1 MFALVFKASDRIWPF
16 WCERRKGSNRKNN
29 NKNRHT
35 LYTLQN
41 YLPCACR
48 DWCPILL
55 AIYKNRLAFCSYK
68 FLCGTIN
75 GEVHTGTNGHW
86 HLFWRKYSDGGSQVV
101 WGGSATAALQAM
113 KKWVNHSSGTHE
125 VMHLSIFT
133 IHFQT
138 CECLANTT
146 KEAVLDL
153 HFAVI

>member
-1 MFALVFKASDRIWPF
+1 MRGGRAAIERTTTKTDILFTHYRTIFHVHAEIDAQFYWPF
-16 WCERRKGSNRKNN
+16 
-29 NKNRHT
+29 T
-35 LYTLQN
+35 IT
-41 YLPCACR
+41 
-48 DWCPILL
+48 D
-55 AIYKNRLAFCSYK
+55 LAFCSYK

-101 WGGSATAALQAM
+101 WGGSARAALQAM